1 MLESGDVLETVAGH
15 HSVVVVRRHEEDRR
29 VLAAGVLLDVVEGR
43 YSPQVGKVLLVVTA
57 AVVADPGVA
66 DSELVE
72 SEQVHDA
79 EILIEIRLEIS
90 RPDHRSDIER

>member
-1 MLESGDVLETVAGH
+1 MTYYPNIYLFVIVAEDLLQGGDVLEAVARDDP
-15 HSVVVVRRHEEDRR
+15 VVVVRRHEEDRR

-72 SEQVHDA
+72 SEQVHHT
-79 EILIEIRLEIS
+79 EIL
-90 RPDHRSDIER
+90 